1 MRAVLS
7 HIDWQAIFLA
17 LIAGY
22 SVPILMACTMNN
34 SAWSLWFWVIT
45 PLISGYVVAKLAV
58 KIPLM
63 HGLFTSFCSL
73 LVVTALAHPNGVGAW
88 FAIVIM
94 NISFSIFGAWLWRL
108 YSQKAI

>member
-1 MRAVLS
+1 
-7 HIDWQAIFLA
+7 
-17 LIAGY
+17 
-22 SVPILMACTMNN
+22 MNN

-94 NISFSIFGAWLWRL
+94 NISFSIFGAWLWRR
-108 YSQKAI
+108 YSQKGNMTSNPTFERDCAKARSPSTSR